1 MFNQHFGLESAVLA
15 GSKTMTRRTATKE
28 DIQRIYTYDLFGDNV
43 FRLAKDLNGK
53 IYHVAKAKYKRG
65 ETVAILQSYETVYKW
80 MRRFDPSPLTAIDF
94 KTEHENSRGWT
105 NKMYVSPKC
114 MPFGIEITDI
124 KAERL
129 QDITEA
135 DIMREGVSHAL
146 CSAYNPET
154 GEEGDYCFYRYTVKG
169 DAVNIKCS
177 VYTNARDAF
186 RDLIIGVSGRKTWE
200 ANCWQFA
207 YSFKKVNINPY
218 FNRFYE
224 LESCL
229 PVSNLK
235 PSPESKVPSFAI

>member
-53 IYHVAKAKYKRG
+53 IYPVAKAKYKRG

-80 MRRFDPSPLTAIDF
+80 MRRLDPSPLTAIDF

-124 KAERL
+124 MAERL
-129 QDITEA
+129 QDISEE
-135 DIMREGVSHAL
+135 DCLKEGVEKWMDCYIVSGIMERGGKSNVCFDTPREAFAAL
-146 CSAYNPET
+146 
-154 GEEGDYCFYRYTVKG
+154 F
-169 DAVNIKCS
+169 
-177 VYTNARDAF
+177 AR
-186 RDLIIGVSGRKTWE
+186 ISGVSGRKAWE
-200 ANCWQFA
+200 ENCWQFA
-207 YSFKKVNINPY
+207 YSFKKANINPY

-224 LESCL
+224 LEQHY
-229 PVSNLK
+229 
-235 PSPESKVPSFAI
+235 E